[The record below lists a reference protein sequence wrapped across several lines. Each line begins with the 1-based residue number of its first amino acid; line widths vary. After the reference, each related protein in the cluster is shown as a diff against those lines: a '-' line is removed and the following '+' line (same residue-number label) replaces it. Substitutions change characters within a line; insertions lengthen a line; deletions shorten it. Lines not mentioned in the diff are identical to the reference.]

1 MHVRLGSFSQEKHLR
16 SRMHLVWWQ
25 YNWDIEEIF
34 WSYFFPLGFSRFLNI
49 QPQTRSASSFFW
61 NEDQCCNSNTVIAF
75 QRVQN
80 AAKSKGLEFILKAI
94 MKTSHSLI
102 PSFLFF
108 GFYSQPKKGR
118 ELGSHPVN
126 VNKVKCMTV
135 TFRIYWDESLR
146 SVRSDAFYSV
156 FILNA
161 CRFKVMSLPGTV
173 WHGKYSDPTL
183 RSSIPAAMTEFSE
196 R

>member
-1 MHVRLGSFSQEKHLR
+1 
-16 SRMHLVWWQ
+16 MHLVWWQ

-34 WSYFFPLGFSRFLNI
+34 WSFLSLGFQSISQLSTRDKKVCQLFLLKW
-49 QPQTRSASSFFW
+49 RSVLQQQHRNCISESSERCKVKRPWVYFEGY
-61 NEDQCCNSNTVIAF
+61 NENLTFSY
-75 QRVQN
+75 
-80 AAKSKGLEFILKAI
+80 
-94 MKTSHSLI
+94 
-102 PSFLFF
+102 SFLPVLWLLFTT
-108 GFYSQPKKGR
+108 KERKRTR
-118 ELGSHPVN
+118 ESPCQCEMDDSN
-126 VNKVKCMTV
+126 
-135 TFRIYWDESLR
+135 FRIYWDESLR
-146 SVRSDAFYSV
+146 SVRSDVFYSV